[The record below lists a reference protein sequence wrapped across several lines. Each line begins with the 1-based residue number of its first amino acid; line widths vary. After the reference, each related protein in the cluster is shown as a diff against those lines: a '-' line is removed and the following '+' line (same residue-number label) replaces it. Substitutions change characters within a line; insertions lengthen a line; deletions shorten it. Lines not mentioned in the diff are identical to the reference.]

1 MDHLDDRFPRLLNK
15 YKQLYEQA
23 KKKTVY
29 KGVIEAEKRAL
40 GNAERISMG
49 LLFE

>member
-1 MDHLDDRFPRLLNK
+1 MEHLMDRSPRLLNK

-23 KKKTVY
+23 RKKTTY
-29 KGVIEAEKRAL
+29 QGVIEAEKRAL

-49 LLFE
+49 RLFE